1 LQIPLNQESIMAT
14 SAKRLCETCTHFK
27 CFINKYCSD
36 EWKPIISFNKTSTD
50 YPAGAT
56 IFSEGEPVTGIYE
69 IYFGKIKLISSYG
82 NGKERIVGYA
92 TREQILGYHGLG
104 GNMIY
109 PITAVTLEKSQVTFI
124 PVDIFYKAVKA
135 NPEMALYLVKF
146 FADQLKASETRMKLF
161 IAMTAMEK
169 VAFGLLTIVNSF
181 GFEMQD
187 PTMLSFTPTRK
198 DIASLSG
205 TTYETVIRVLA
216 ELEKMKIIK
225 IEGKSIRVLNLHALQ
240 LICEKYVFY

>member
-1 LQIPLNQESIMAT
+1 MAI
-14 SAKRLCETCTHFK
+14 AKKRLCETCTHSK

-36 EWKPIISFNKTSTD
+36 EWKPIISLNKTSTD

-69 IYFGKIKLISSYG
+69 IYYGKIKLISSYG
-82 NGKERIVGYA
+82 NGKERIVSFD

-109 PITAVTLEKSQVTFI
+109 PVTSVTLEKSQVTFI
-124 PVDIFYKAVKA
+124 PLDIFYKAVRA

-146 FADQLKASETRMKLF
+146 FADQLKASETRMKLCL
-161 IAMTAMEK
+161 IMSAREK
-169 VAFGLLTIVNSF
+169 VAFGLLTIVNAF
-181 GFEMQD
+181 GFKNQD

-205 TTYETVIRVLA
+205 TTYETVIRVFA
-216 ELEKMKIIK
+216 EFEKIKVIK
-225 IEGKSIRVLNLHALQ
+225 IEGKSIRILNIDALNN
-240 LICEKYVFY
+240 ICEKHIRY